1 MFCLAGFLY
10 LGLRFIIMCTRQ
22 PSLFRPRLL
31 PSVRRTAQRS
41 QRFLSTFI
49 QLLKSL
55 YRTKSSTVSLLQTSQ
70 ISSPLAPTA
79 LRHRGTEVDKEQHSC
94 METWRYGCWF
104 SRDCLCNCRWKKNAP
119 FLCHQGYSCFSVGN
133 CLILDSLLLTD
144 VECRVA
150 NPFAC

>member
-79 LRHRGTEVDKEQHSC
+79 LRHRGRQRATLLHGD
-94 METWRYGCWF
+94 MEIRMLVFKGLSLQLQMEEKCTLLVSSRVLLRF
-104 SRDCLCNCRWKKNAP
+104 SRQLSYLR
-119 FLCHQGYSCFSVGN
+119 FLA
-133 CLILDSLLLTD
+133 ID
-144 VECRVA
+144 
-150 NPFAC
+150 

>member
-70 ISSPLAPTA
+70 ISSPLALHCTEA
-79 LRHRGTEVDKEQHSC
+79 QRHRGRQRTTLLHGD
-94 METWRYGCWF
+94 MEIRMLVFKGLSLQLQMEEKCTLLVSSRVLLLF
-104 SRDCLCNCRWKKNAP
+104 SRQLSYLR
-119 FLCHQGYSCFSVGN
+119 FLA
-133 CLILDSLLLTD
+133 ID
-144 VECRVA
+144 
-150 NPFAC
+150 

>member
-55 YRTKSSTVSLLQTSQ
+55 YRTKSSTVSLLKTSQ

-79 LRHRGTEVDKEQHSC
+79 LRHRGRQRTTLLHGDMEIRMLVFKGLSLQLQMEEKMHPSC
-94 METWRYGCWF
+94 VIKSTLAF
-104 SRDCLCNCRWKKNAP
+104 QSAIVL
-119 FLCHQGYSCFSVGN
+119 S
-133 CLILDSLLLTD
+133 
-144 VECRVA
+144 
-150 NPFAC
+150 

>member
-10 LGLRFIIMCTRQ
+10 LGLRFIIMCTQQ

-31 PSVRRTAQRS
+31 PSVRRMAQPS

-55 YRTKSSTVSLLQTSQ
+55 YRTKSSAVSLLQTSQ
-70 ISSPLAPTA
+70 ISCPLAPTA
-79 LRHRGTEVDKEQHSC
+79 LRHRGRQRTILLHGNMEIRMLVFAIADERKMHS
-94 METWRYGCWF
+94 
-104 SRDCLCNCRWKKNAP
+104 
-119 FLCHQGYSCFSVGN
+119 SCVIKSTPAF
-133 CLILDSLLLTD
+133 LILDSLLLTD
-144 VECRVA
+144 VEHRVA